1 MPTLEMI
8 QMYIES
14 NIELGMYAD
23 IGNQNILAISVMVS
37 VQFEAPL

>member
-14 NIELGMYAD
+14 NIELGMYAE
-23 IGNQNILAISVMVS
+23 IIKIYWQY
-37 VQFEAPL
+37 Q